1 MAGRYNVPGVKH
13 EPPNSDPISDPVSN
27 SGTDSGAGLGHDV
40 RTVSGLTLVSRVM
53 GLARDLATVR
63 IFGDTAVGSA
73 FAAAFAIPNMFRR
86 LFGEGALSAAF
97 LPEYARLDESEPDAA
112 GAFARLTLLM
122 LALVTGALTIVIE
135 LGVLAALVLTPI
147 DADRD
152 LSLRLIMVM
161 LPFMPL
167 VCLAAIM
174 GGMLQSHGRFGVWAA
189 APIILNVF
197 VIGACAPFWFIEGA
211 TPEGWAYV
219 IGVAAVAA
227 GAVQV
232 LWSLAALRG
241 RVRWAKGSAQTWARV
256 RTMLVRMGPVLI
268 GLGTLQLNALVDT
281 LIAMWPVWVGPEV
294 AGRAYPLDE
303 ASNAVLYYAQ
313 RLYQFPLGVF
323 GLAVAT
329 AVFPALSRA
338 SQDPSRFLDT
348 LRKGVR
354 LSLFIALPASVG
366 LALVREDLV
375 AALYSGLGDGFSD
388 EGVRRAGWVVL
399 GYSVGVWAY
408 SLNQI
413 WTRAFYARGDTG
425 TPMRIALA
433 VVGLNLLLNVVL
445 IWRLREAGLA
455 WGTSI
460 AAVTQCALLAL
471 AARRRLD
478 AGPDEG
484 VRASLVRTILM
495 SLTMGICVGGLL
507 MLWPTPEAWS
517 GRVARLAAATVG
529 GAGVYG
535 VLAFALRAPE
545 LSWLLRPRSEGE
557 RS

>member
-1 MAGRYNVPGVKH
+1 MTGEPANVEQGA
-13 EPPNSDPISDPVSN
+13 
-27 SGTDSGAGLGHDV
+27 DSGAGIGRAV

-53 GLARDLATVR
+53 GLVRDLATVR

-97 LPEYARLDESEPDAA
+97 LPEYARLDEREPDAA

-122 LALVTGALTIVIE
+122 LALVTGGLTVLIE
-135 LGVLAALVLTPI
+135 LGVLAALLLSPT
-147 DADRD
+147 DAERD
-152 LSLRLIMVM
+152 LSLRLVM
-161 LPFMPL
+161 LMLPYMPL

-174 GGMLQSHGRFGVWAA
+174 GGMLQAHGRFAVWAA
-189 APIILNVF
+189 APIILNLF
-197 VIGACAPFWFIEGA
+197 VIGACAPYWLVEGS
-211 TPEGWAYV
+211 TPAGWAYV
-219 IGVAAVAA
+219 IGIAAVAA
-227 GAVQV
+227 GAVQT
-232 LWSLAALRG
+232 LWSWAALRR
-241 RVRWAKGSAQTWARV
+241 RVRWGAASAEAWSRV
-256 RTMLVRMGPVLI
+256 RAMLWRMGPVLI

-281 LIAMWPVWVGPEV
+281 LIAMWPVWVGPEI

-323 GLAVAT
+323 GVAVAT

-338 SQDPSRFLDT
+338 SDDDGRFLGT

-354 LSLFIALPASVG
+354 LSLFIALPASLG

-375 AALYSGLGDGFSD
+375 ATLYSGLGDGFSD

-413 WTRAFYARGDTG
+413 WTRAFYARGDTA
-425 TPMRIALA
+425 TPMRIAIA
-433 VVGLNLLLNVVL
+433 MVGLNVVLNLIL

-460 AAVTQCALLAL
+460 AAITQCVLLGL
-471 AARRRLD
+471 MARRRFGAD
-478 AGPDEG
+478 ADAAARSSIARTVLLTIAMGTVVVG
-484 VRASLVRTILM
+484 VMLAWPEPM
-495 SLTMGICVGGLL
+495 SWGGH
-507 MLWPTPEAWS
+507 A
-517 GRVARLAAATVG
+517 ARLAAGVVVG
-529 GAGVYG
+529 GGVYG
-535 VLAFALRAPE
+535 LLSLALRAPE
-545 LSWLLRPRSEGE
+545 LSWLLHPRGGAGAESSEEGE
-557 RS
+557 